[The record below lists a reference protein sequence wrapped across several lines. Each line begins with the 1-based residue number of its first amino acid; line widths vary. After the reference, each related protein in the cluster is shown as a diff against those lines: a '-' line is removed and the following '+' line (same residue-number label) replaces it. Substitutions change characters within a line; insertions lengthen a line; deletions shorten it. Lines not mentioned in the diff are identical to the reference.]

1 VTDPLAPCVHCGFCL
16 PACPTYLATGD
27 EADSPRGRIVLMRA
41 LERGELEDDD
51 PALIQ
56 HLDACLGCRGCEP
69 VCPSGVSYGRGL
81 EQARERLFERHGGT
95 VLARMVLGSF
105 RHERVWRP
113 LFTLGRALRAT
124 GIPRVLAG
132 GGRLGFQMG
141 MLAATQP
148 VARSSELGARSPQPA
163 ARSPQP
169 VALFRGCVMDTLF
182 DHVHDATRR
191 TLEANGYQVREVEG
205 QGCCGALHEHAG
217 DRTSARALALRNVE
231 AFRGSDDPIVVNS
244 AGCGALLKDYGHL
257 LGDDAGAAFGERVR
271 DVSELLTAAG
281 PRQGAPLDAEVA
293 YDAPCH
299 LQHAQRVHEAPLAV
313 LRSIPGLRL
322 RLLPGSDKCC
332 GSAGIY
338 SVLHPAMAQAVLD
351 AKIQSIAAADPRPDT
366 IATGNPGCL
375 MQIGAGLAAA
385 GLKMRVAHP
394 VELLDESYRRAGV
407 YGGELKAEG

>member
-1 VTDPLAPCVHCGFCL
+1 
-16 PACPTYLATGD
+16 
-27 EADSPRGRIVLMRA
+27 
-41 LERGELEDDD
+41 
-51 PALIQ
+51 
-56 HLDACLGCRGCEP
+56 
-69 VCPSGVSYGRGL
+69 
-81 EQARERLFERHGGT
+81 
-95 VLARMVLGSF
+95 
-105 RHERVWRP
+105 
-113 LFTLGRALRAT
+113 
-124 GIPRVLAG
+124 
-132 GGRLGFQMG
+132 
-141 MLAATQP
+141 
-148 VARSSELGARSPQPA
+148 
-163 ARSPQP
+163 
-169 VALFRGCVMDTLF
+169 MDTLF

-271 DVSELLTAAG
+271 DVSELLAAAG

-407 YGGELKAEG
+407 YGGAEG